1 MKTRWYKDAVIY
13 QIYPKSFCDSNGDGI
28 GDIRGIISKLDYI
41 KSLGVDAVWIS
52 PMYKSPQEDNG
63 YDVSDYYDIDPMYG
77 TLDDFKELVKELKAR
92 DIKLIMDLVVNHTSS
107 EHKWFIDSKS
117 SKDSKYRDYYI
128 WRKGKNNDGKTPPNN
143 WTSRFS
149 GTAWKYDENTNEW
162 YLHLFTEGQPD
173 LNWNNPKVRQEVVN
187 ICKFWLK
194 LGVDG
199 FRCDVI
205 TYIAK
210 DQDFSDGKPHLAL
223 VGDEHFV
230 MARPWHLYMKQL
242 CNKIWSKYDTLI
254 VAEGA
259 GANYRNVY
267 EATSEISKEFDSFIT
282 FEHLEVDYKYSFLP
296 VKFNLPKFK
305 KILRK
310 WQQMP
315 RECWPTLYLENHDQ
329 PRSVSRYIKN
339 DKYREKGAKML
350 CVCMFFQR
358 GTPYIFQG
366 QEIGMT
372 NCHFEFE
379 EYRDGF
385 IPMMEKTIKKIFPPL
400 MPIAKKVLQNK
411 ARDNARTPM
420 QWTNEK
426 YAGFSDNIPWIK
438 VNSNKDVIN
447 VDSQEKDKDSVLNF
461 YRQVVAFR
469 KNNII
474 VQDGAYIEYQ
484 KDNKDLYI
492 YERRYDESSLFVIC
506 NFKGKNVKFRV
517 PEALYYENSAKVLS
531 NYDDSPILL
540 NDCTLRPYE
549 TIVYTLKDAKE
560 IF

>member
-1 MKTRWYKDAVIY
+1 MKTRWYKDAVVY

-28 GDIRGIISKLDYI
+28 GDIQGIISKLDYI

-52 PMYKSPQEDNG
+52 PMYKSPQKDNG
-63 YDVSDYYDIDPMYG
+63 YDVSDYRDIDPMYG
-77 TLDDFKELVKELKAR
+77 TLADFKQLVHELKKR

-107 EHKWFIDSKS
+107 EHKWFVSSKS
-117 SKDSKYRDYYI
+117 SLTSKYRDYYI
-128 WRKGKNNDGKTPPNN
+128 WRKGRNNDGKTPPNN

-149 GTAWKYDENTNEW
+149 GSAWKYDETTNEW
-162 YLHLFTEGQPD
+162 YLHLFTEDQPD
-173 LNWNNPKVRQEVVN
+173 LNWNNPRVREEVVN
-187 ICKFWLK
+187 ICKYWLK

-205 TYIAK
+205 TYVAK
-210 DQDFSDGKPHLAL
+210 DQKFKNGKPHLAL
-223 VGDEHFV
+223 VGDEYFV
-230 MARPWHLYMKQL
+230 MAPPWHLYMKQL
-242 CNKIWSKYDTLI
+242 SNKIWNKYDTLI

-267 EATSEISKEFDSFIT
+267 EATSEISNEFDSFIT

-305 KILRK
+305 RILRK

-329 PRSVSRYIKN
+329 PRSTSRYIK
-339 DKYREKGAKML
+339 DPKYAVEGAKML
-350 CVCMFFQR
+350 CVCMQFQR
-358 GTPYIFQG
+358 GTPYIYQG
-366 QEIGMT
+366 QELGMT
-372 NCHFEFE
+372 NCYFEWD

-385 IPMMEKTIKKIFPPL
+385 VPMLEKTIKKIFPPL

-420 QWTNEK
+420 QWTDDK
-426 YAGFSDNIPWIK
+426 YAGFSTHEPWIK
-438 VNSNKDVIN
+438 VNENKDTIN
-447 VDSQEKDKDSVLNF
+447 VRKEENDPNSVLNF
-461 YRQVVAFR
+461 YRQVLEIR
-469 KNNII
+469 KNNEVI
-474 VQDGAYIEYQ
+474 QNGAYIEYQ
-484 KDNKDLYI
+484 KENSDLFI
-492 YERRYDESSLFVIC
+492 YERRYESKSFLVIC
-506 NFKGKNVKFRV
+506 NFKPKNVKFRV
-517 PEALYYENSAKVLS
+517 PKALYFENSAKIIS
-531 NYDDSPILL
+531 NYQDSPMLL

-549 TIVYTLKDAKE
+549 AIVYCLDDAKE

>member
-13 QIYPKSFCDSNGDGI
+13 QIYPKSFCDSNNDGI

-149 GTAWKYDENTNEW
+149 GPAWKYDENTNEW

-223 VGDEHFV
+223 VGDEYFV
-230 MARPWHLYMKQL
+230 MASPWHLYMKQL

-385 IPMMEKTIKKIFPPL
+385 VPMMEKTIKKIFPPL

-420 QWTNEK
+420 QWTGEK
-426 YAGFSDNIPWIK
+426 YAGFSDNTPWIK
-438 VNSNKDVIN
+438 LNPNKDTIN
-447 VDSQEKDKDSVLNF
+447 VASQEESKDSVLNF

-531 NYDDSPILL
+531 NYEDSPMLL

-549 TIVYTLKDAKE
+549 AIVYTLKDAKE

>member
-13 QIYPKSFCDSNGDGI
+13 QIYPKSFCDSNNDGI

-77 TLDDFKELVKELKAR
+77 TLDDFKELVKELKDR
-92 DIKLIMDLVVNHTSS
+92 DIKLIMDLVVNHTSR

-117 SKDSKYRDYYI
+117 SKDSKYRDYYV

-194 LGVDG
+194 LGIDG

-210 DQDFSDGKPHLAL
+210 DQNFSDGKPHLAL
-223 VGDEHFV
+223 IGDEHFV

-350 CVCMFFQR
+350 SVCMFFQR

-372 NCHFEFE
+372 NCHFEFK

-385 IPMMEKTIKKIFPPL
+385 VPMMEKTIKKIFPPL
-400 MPIAKKVLQNK
+400 MPIAKKVLQKK

-420 QWTNEK
+420 QWTNAK
-426 YAGFSDNIPWIK
+426 YAGFSDNTPWIK
-438 VNSNKDVIN
+438 VNPNKDTIN
-447 VDSQEKDKDSVLNF
+447 VSSQEESKDSILNF

-474 VQDGAYIEYQ
+474 VRDGAYIEYQ